1 LTRPTPPAGG
11 RRERLRLLL
20 IEDQENDSILLL
32 RELDRLGYDVESVR
46 VDTPDA
52 VEEALGREWDLIISD
67 YNLPQ
72 FDALDALEMCR
83 ARGIDMPFII
93 VSGSISEE
101 EAVESMRRGAH
112 DFITKARL
120 ARLGPAIER
129 GRREYEARSAHRA
142 AEARLRQAQ
151 KMEAVGQLA
160 GGVAHDFNNLLAV
173 IQGYGELLMKR
184 LPEGD
189 PNARRLE
196 QILLAA
202 GRGADL
208 TRQLLAFSRQQP
220 LQARTLDLNA
230 IVAAI
235 EPLLRRLVT
244 EEIALV
250 TVLDPALHRVKADP
264 TQIDQVLMNLV
275 INARD
280 AMDAGGRLTIE
291 TANVELDAAYELA
304 HPDAKAGAY
313 AMLAVSDVGHGMSEE
328 TLARA
333 FEPFFTTKEPG
344 QGTGLGLA
352 TVYGIVRQSGGHVA
366 VYSEPGHGATFKVY
380 LPRTDQP
387 AAVAA
392 PAVPA
397 AQMRGS
403 ETVVVIEDEPA
414 LRSAVHDML
423 QEGGYTVVD
432 GETPEASL
440 DAAAA
445 HQGPVHLVLSDLVM
459 PRISG
464 ADAVAYVRRRH
475 PRARA
480 LYMSGYANAAAGHHS
495 GLPEGH
501 AFLQKPFSLEV
512 LLRKV
517 REVLDAPG

>member
-1 LTRPTPPAGG
+1 MTRPHPPAGD

-20 IEDQENDSILLL
+20 IEDQENDSLLLL

-46 VDTPDA
+46 VDTPGL
-52 VEEALGREWDLIISD
+52 VKEALGREWDLIISD
-67 YNLPQ
+67 YNLPG

-83 ARGIDMPFII
+83 ARGIELPFII

-101 EAVESMRRGAH
+101 EAVESMRRGAD

-129 GRREYEARSAHRA
+129 GLREFEARAARRA

-160 GGVAHDFNNLLAV
+160 GGVAHDFNNLLGV

-220 LQARTLDLNA
+220 LEARTLDLNA
-230 IVAAI
+230 MVRAI

-244 EEIALV
+244 EDIVLV
-250 TVLDPALHRVKADP
+250 TSLEPSLYRVKGDP
-264 TQIDQVLMNLV
+264 SQIDQVLMNLV

-280 AMDAGGRLTIE
+280 AMGAGGRLTIE
-291 TANVELDAAYELA
+291 TANVELDAAYEVD
-304 HPDAKAGAY
+304 HPDAPAGSY
-313 AMLAVSDVGHGMSEE
+313 AMLAVSDVGHGMDEE
-328 TLARA
+328 TMARA

-387 AAVAA
+387 AAEAA
-392 PAVPA
+392 PVAPPGPV
-397 AQMRGS
+397 RGS

-423 QEGGYTVVD
+423 QEGGYAVVD

-445 HQGPVHLVLSDLVM
+445 HPGPVHLVLSDLVM

-464 ADAVAYVRRRH
+464 ADAVAFVKRRH
-475 PRARA
+475 PQVRA

-501 AFLQKPFSLEV
+501 AFLQKPFSLEI

>member
-1 LTRPTPPAGG
+1 LTRPNPPAGG

-20 IEDQENDSILLL
+20 IEDEENDALLLL

-46 VDTPDA
+46 VDAPESMD
-52 VEEALGREWDLIISD
+52 EALGHDWDLIISD
-67 YNLPQ
+67 YNLPL
-72 FDALDALEMCR
+72 FDALDALEKCR
-83 ARGIDMPFII
+83 QRGIDLPFII

-129 GRREYEARSAHRA
+129 GRREFEARSARRA

-160 GGVAHDFNNLLAV
+160 GGVAHDFNNLLGV

-189 PNARRLE
+189 PNVRRLE

-230 IVAAI
+230 MVTAL

-244 EEIALV
+244 EDIALV
-250 TVLDPALHRVKADP
+250 TSLDPALYRVKADP
-264 TQIDQVLMNLV
+264 SQIDQVLMNLV

-280 AMDAGGRLTIE
+280 AMSAGGRLTIE
-291 TANVELDAAYELA
+291 TANVELDAAYEQD
-304 HPDAKAGAY
+304 HPDAKAGSY

-328 TLARA
+328 TMARA

-387 AAVAA
+387 AKDAA
-392 PAVPA
+392 PVAPA
-397 AQMRGS
+397 GHVRGH

-445 HQGPVHLVLSDLVM
+445 HPGPVHLVLSDLVM

-464 ADAVAYVRRRH
+464 ADAVAFVRRRH
-475 PRARA
+475 PQVRV

-495 GLPEGH
+495 GLPDGH

>member
-1 LTRPTPPAGG
+1 MTRPKLPAGG

-20 IEDQENDSILLL
+20 IEDEENDSVLLL
-32 RELDRLGYDVESVR
+32 RELDRLGYDVESAR
-46 VDTPDA
+46 VDTPEA
-52 VEEALGREWDLIISD
+52 VERALGREWDLIISD
-67 YNLPQ
+67 YNLPR

-83 ARGIDMPFII
+83 AHGIDLPFII

-101 EAVESMRRGAH
+101 EAVESMRCGAH

-129 GRREYEARSAHRA
+129 GRREFEARAAHRA

-151 KMEAVGQLA
+151 KMEAVGLLA
-160 GGVAHDFNNLLAV
+160 GGVAHDFNNLLGV

-220 LQARTLDLNA
+220 LSARTLDLNA
-230 IVAAI
+230 VVTTI
-235 EPLLRRLVT
+235 EPLLRRLVSEDIT
-244 EEIALV
+244 LV
-250 TVLDPALHRVKADP
+250 AVLDPDLYRVRADP
-264 TQIDQVLMNLV
+264 SQMDQVLMNLV

-280 AMDAGGRLTIE
+280 AMAAGGRLTIE
-291 TANVELDAAYELA
+291 TANVDLDAAYELA

-313 AMLAVSDVGHGMSEE
+313 AMLAVSDVGHGMDPD
-328 TLARA
+328 TLTRA

-387 AAVAA
+387 VAQAA
-392 PAVPA
+392 PDVRPA
-397 AQMRGS
+397 RVGGS
-403 ETVVVIEDEPA
+403 ETIVVIEDEPA
-414 LRSAVHDML
+414 LRMAVHDML
-423 QEGGYTVVD
+423 QEDGYTVVD

-445 HQGPVHLVLSDLVM
+445 HPGPVHLVLSDLVM
-459 PRISG
+459 PRING
-464 ADAVAYVRRRH
+464 ADAVAFVRRRH
-475 PRARA
+475 PQARA

-495 GLPEGH
+495 ALPEGH
-501 AFLQKPFSLEV
+501 SFLQKPFSLDV

-517 REVLDAPG
+517 REVLDAPA